1 LVTATNDKTL
11 DLKIFSAKETPDVE
25 IALACKASASIPL
38 AFEITEIDGQK
49 YVDGGYRDN
58 IPIKY
63 FNQDNSNPEK
73 EVENNKDVKDITGN
87 KDAVKNAKKEG
98 RILAFAFGATDNM
111 ENPINT
117 AIYSSKEKIQ
127 EPSVLMQFF
136 EKVVM
141 KFVNFCK
148 GRELEGVGKLKYSE
162 AEESMYQGIREKNA
176 LGTIVLDTK
185 KVGTL
190 GFTEAMNNADYL
202 ATKGY
207 IQTMNH
213 MDNHYIG
220 KIDPNLRKK
229 EFMLSVYEKISFD
242 RSMTTGFVDKL
253 IGGKEAKLENVLY
266 FCKKD
271 AWVEVDGNTLDNKEV
286 IKDFVTIL
294 AEKRSS
300 SPKDKDNQK
309 TTETKSMGEM
319 IDLLNK
325 KTTPSSVRN
334 DFAKAIGIDLEKVE
348 IKNYSFKKEDFAN
361 VVKNHTISKDFRA
374 QTVGQ
379 GRQT

>member
-1 LVTATNDKTL
+1 MDIVSIIIGVVVGIAGGFA
-11 DLKIFSAKETPDVE
+11 IAKMLE
-25 IALACKASASIPL
+25 K
-38 AFEITEIDGQK
+38 
-49 YVDGGYRDN
+49 
-58 IPIKY
+58 
-63 FNQDNSNPEK
+63 SN
-73 EVENNKDVKDITGN
+73 VSNLI
-87 KDAVKNAKKEG
+87 KNAKKEG
-98 RILAFAFGATDNM
+98 RTLAFAFGATDDM

-127 EPSVLMQFF
+127 DQSVLMKFF

-141 KFVNFCK
+141 KFVNLCK

-162 AEESMYQGIREKNA
+162 AEESMYQGIRQDNA

-190 GFTEAMNNADYL
+190 GFTEAMQNADYL

-213 MDNHYIG
+213 MDNHDIG
-220 KIDPNLRKK
+220 KIDPNLRQK

-242 RSMTTGFVDKL
+242 RSVATSFVDKL
-253 IGGKEAKLENVLY
+253 IGGKETKLENVLH

-271 AWVEVDGNTLDNKEV
+271 AWVEKDGNTRNNSEV
-286 IKDFVTIL
+286 IRDFVTIL

-300 SPKDKDNQK
+300 SPKDRDDEK
-309 TTETKSMGEM
+309 TAETKSMGEM

-325 KTTPSSVRN
+325 KTTPSSVKK
-334 DFAKAIGIDLEKVE
+334 DFVDAIGVNLNRKKIEE
-348 IKNYSFKKEDFAN
+348 YSFKKEDFAN
-361 VVKNHTISKDFRA
+361 IVKNHKIKQEFRS
-374 QTVGQ
+374 QETSRTV
-379 GRQT
+379 